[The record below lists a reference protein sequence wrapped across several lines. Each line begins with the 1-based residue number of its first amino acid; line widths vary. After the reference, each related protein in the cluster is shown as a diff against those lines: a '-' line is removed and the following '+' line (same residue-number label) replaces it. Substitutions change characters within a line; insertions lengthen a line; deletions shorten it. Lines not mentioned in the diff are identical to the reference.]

1 MKLALISL
9 GCSKNLVDSE
19 HYLGILSKRKNMILT
34 SEVSE
39 ADIVIVNTC
48 GFIGDAKEESIETI
62 LEVSEFKEKGSLK
75 KIIVAGCLAQRYSDE
90 ILKELPEVDAVIG
103 TGDIDKIEKIVDEI
117 LEGNKVVETS
127 SMRFLADANTER
139 VRTTAPHTAYL
150 KISEGCNRACTYCI
164 IPKMRGKLRSRKI
177 EDIVEEAKQMV
188 ASGVKEINLLAQET
202 TEYGIDLYGDKKL
215 AQLMRE
221 LCKIEGLK
229 WLRSYYMHPE
239 YVTDELIETIRDEE
253 KICKYFDVPIQH
265 VSDNILRNM
274 ARARSG
280 EQVKSVLERIRK
292 AIPDAV
298 IRTTLIVGFPGET
311 DENFNEL
318 KEYVE
323 EFKFDYAGV
332 FKYSREEDTVAHNL
346 PNQIPEEIKEK
357 RYAELVNL
365 QSAIVEEKNKKYLGK
380 EIEVLIDGVSSESE
394 YLLEGRTRGQAL
406 EIDGKVLT
414 TDGVAKAGEIVKV
427 RIEQNFE
434 YDFVGVIVENEKEN

>member
-19 HYLGILSKRKNMILT
+19 HYLGILSKRKGMELT
-34 SEVSE
+34 SELSE

-62 LEVSEFKEKGSLK
+62 LEVSEFKETGNLK
-75 KIIVAGCLAQRYSDE
+75 KLIVAGCLAQKYSEE

-103 TGDIDKIEKIVDEI
+103 TGDIDKIEKVVDEI
-117 LEGNKVVETS
+117 LENKKVVETKN
-127 SMRFLADANTER
+127 MTFLANANTER
-139 VRTTAPHTAYL
+139 VLTTASHTAYL

-164 IPKMRGKLRSRKI
+164 IPQMRGRLRSRSI
-177 EDIVEEAKQMV
+177 EDIVEEAKRLV
-188 ASGVKEINLLAQET
+188 ASGVREINLLDQET

-215 AQLMRE
+215 AALMKE

-229 WLRSYYMHPE
+229 WLRTYYMHPE
-239 YVTDELIETIRDEE
+239 YVTDELIEVMKSEE

-274 ARARSG
+274 ARAKGG
-280 EQVKSVLERIRK
+280 EQVKDVLNRIRK
-292 AIPDAV
+292 AIPEAT

-311 DENFNEL
+311 EKNFQEL
-318 KEYVE
+318 MDYVR
-323 EFKFDYAGV
+323 EFEFDYAGV
-332 FKYSREEDTVAHNL
+332 FKYSREEDTVAYNL
-346 PNQIPEEIKEK
+346 PNQVPEEIKEK

-365 QSAIVEEKNKKYLGK
+365 QSEIAERKNRRLLGE
-380 EIEVLIDGVSSESE
+380 EIEVMIDGVSSESE

-414 TDGVAKAGEIVKV
+414 TDGTAKPGEIVKV
-427 RIEQNFE
+427 KFEQNFE
-434 YDFVGVIVENEKEN
+434 YDFVGPIVENEK

>member
-19 HYLGILSKRKNMILT
+19 HYLGILSKRKEMELT
-34 SEVSE
+34 SELSE
-39 ADIVIVNTC
+39 ADIVIINTC

-62 LEVSEFKEKGSLK
+62 LEVSEFKETGNLK
-75 KIIVAGCLAQRYSDE
+75 KLIVAGCLAQKYSEE

-103 TGDIDKIEKIVDEI
+103 TGDIDKIEKVVDEI
-117 LEGNKVVETS
+117 LENKKVVETKN
-127 SMRFLADANTER
+127 MTFLANANTER
-139 VRTTAPHTAYL
+139 VLTTASHTAYL

-164 IPKMRGKLRSRKI
+164 IPQMRGRLRSRSI
-177 EDIVEEAKQMV
+177 EDIVEEAKRLV
-188 ASGVKEINLLAQET
+188 ASGVREINLLAQET

-215 AQLMRE
+215 AALMKE

-229 WLRSYYMHPE
+229 WLRTYYMHPE
-239 YVTDELIETIRDEE
+239 YVTDELIEVMKSEE

-274 ARARSG
+274 ARAKSG
-280 EQVKSVLERIRK
+280 EQVKDVLNRIRK
-292 AIPDAV
+292 AIPEAT

-311 DENFNEL
+311 EENFQEL
-318 KEYVE
+318 MDYVR
-323 EFKFDYAGV
+323 EFEFDYAGV
-332 FKYSREEDTVAHNL
+332 FKYSREEDTVAYNL
-346 PNQIPEEIKEK
+346 PNQVPEEIKEK

-365 QSAIVEEKNKKYLGK
+365 QSEIAERKNRRLLGE
-380 EIEVLIDGVSSESE
+380 EIEVMIDGVSSESE

-414 TDGVAKAGEIVKV
+414 TDGTAKPGEIVKV
-427 RIEQNFE
+427 KFEQNFE
-434 YDFVGVIVENEKEN
+434 YDFVGPIVENEK

>member
-19 HYLGILSKRKNMILT
+19 HYLGILSKRKGMELT

-48 GFIGDAKEESIETI
+48 GFIGDAKKESIETI
-62 LEVSEFKEKGSLK
+62 LEVSEFKETGNLK
-75 KIIVAGCLAQRYSDE
+75 KLIVAGCLAQKYSDE

-103 TGDIDKIEKIVDEI
+103 TGDIDKIEKVVDEI
-117 LEGNKVVETS
+117 LENKKVVETKN
-127 SMRFLADANTER
+127 MTFLANADTER
-139 VRTTAPHTAYL
+139 VITTASHTAYL
-150 KISEGCNRACTYCI
+150 KISEGCNRSCTYCI
-164 IPKMRGKLRSRKI
+164 IPQMRGRLRSRSI
-177 EDIVEEAKQMV
+177 EDIVEEAKRLV
-188 ASGVKEINLLAQET
+188 ASGVREINLLAQET

-215 AQLMRE
+215 AALMRE

-229 WLRSYYMHPE
+229 WLRTYYMHPE
-239 YVTDELIETIRDEE
+239 YVTDELIEVMRTED

-274 ARARSG
+274 ARAKSG
-280 EQVKSVLERIRK
+280 EQVKSVLARIRK
-292 AIPDAV
+292 AIPDAT

-311 DENFNEL
+311 EENFEEL
-318 KEYVE
+318 MDFVR
-323 EFKFDYAGV
+323 EFEFDYAGV
-332 FKYSREEDTVAHNL
+332 FKYSREEDTVAYRL
-346 PNQIPEEIKEK
+346 PNQVPEEIKER

-365 QSAIVEEKNKKYLGK
+365 QSEIAERKNRRFLGQ
-380 EIEVLIDGVSSESE
+380 EIEVMIDGVSSESE

-414 TDGVAKAGEIVKV
+414 TDGTAKPGEIVKV
-427 RIEQNFE
+427 KFEQNFE
-434 YDFVGVIVENEKEN
+434 YDFVGPIVENEK